1 MIRVHLPDRVEAVSS
16 MDGALRVVATWADV
30 PTRSV
35 RVVLDASTDKLT
47 AHQRKTTTHGHVWE
61 PLAIVVEAPPAEGG
75 VPVGATAVR
84 IVTRD
89 VPQDGTLFASAPQ
102 RAQVATHDGADVAIQ
117 ASQQQASGAWTLIGG
132 ATFPTLGEALAKAGY
147 KLYLLDGTI
156 AWCAVPY
163 LMSEEVAY
171 RRAPKPRV
179 GRANGKVIT
188 PVDPA

>member
-1 MIRVHLPDRVEAVSS
+1 MIRVHLPDRVETVSS

-61 PLAIVVEAPPAEGG
+61 PLAIVVEASPAEGG

-89 VPQDGTLFASAPQ
+89 VPQDGTLFASALQ
-102 RAQVATHDGADVAIQ
+102 WVQVATHDGADVAIQ
-117 ASQQQASGAWTLIGG
+117 ASPQRATGAWSLVNG
-132 ATFPTLGEALAKAGY
+132 ATHPDLRSALTAAGY
-147 KLYLLDGTI
+147 KVYLHDGDTV
-156 AWCAVPY
+156 WCAAPY
-163 LMSEEVAY
+163 SMGEEVAFH
-171 RRAPKPRV
+171 RPTKPRV
-179 GRANGKVIT
+179 GRANGKVI
-188 PVDPA
+188 A